1 MEESTSSPP
10 PVPKRPNPSPIQ
22 RSYLDQLRT
31 DFNSKS
37 SPQLTTATFP
47 THSRTNNSSSSTSS
61 VFTILK
67 RKTSNLNPQPT
78 AKKRIS
84 FALDLPAEPKVTIL
98 TKIPATSNQSASL
111 PNIPPPAEELCLD
124 AEIHD
129 LCSALKDIGP
139 KATRL
144 GYLSDQE
151 NQRHE
156 LRCLTEEVAGPASV
170 ELISLGK
177 LLATDGHV
185 RLTRQKRYKIAC
197 ILASSLLQL
206 QTTPWL
212 RGNLTKNDIFF
223 YHWGSE
229 VLDDQPYI
237 SHSFLATK
245 NYDHSSG
252 NTASEAQSHAPP
264 RTNLSSLGI
273 LLLEL
278 CWGQAIENQT
288 ELRKK
293 HLSSDGRAIGGTD
306 YLTAIDWLDTV
317 NEEEPKMLPIIKWC
331 IFCLFEGKP
340 NWTDTKF
347 TQAVYANVVRPL
359 EMLVAPT

>member
-1 MEESTSSPP
+1 M
-10 PVPKRPNPSPIQ
+10 
-22 RSYLDQLRT
+22 
-31 DFNSKS
+31 
-37 SPQLTTATFP
+37 
-47 THSRTNNSSSSTSS
+47 
-61 VFTILK
+61 K
-67 RKTSNLNPQPT
+67 RKTTNLNSRPK
-78 AKKRIS
+78 AKKSIS
-84 FALDLPAEPKVTIL
+84 FAVDLPAETKL
-98 TKIPATSNQSASL
+98 TTLAKTPTTPSTQSALL
-111 PNIPPPAEELCLD
+111 PNILPPAEEVYAD
-124 AEIHD
+124 VEIHD
-129 LCSALKDIGP
+129 LCSTLKELDP

-151 NQRHE
+151 NQRHG
-156 LRCLTEEVAGPASV
+156 LRCLTEEVASSGSL
-170 ELISLGK
+170 ELISLRK
-177 LLATDGHV
+177 LLATDGDV

-223 YHWGSE
+223 YHQGSE
-229 VLDDQPYI
+229 VLVDQPYI
-237 SHSFLATK
+237 SHSFLSTK
-245 NYDHSSG
+245 NCHHSSG
-252 NTASEAQSHAPP
+252 NTAAEVQSHAPS

-306 YLTAIDWLDTV
+306 YLTAIDWLDQV
-317 NEEEPKMLPIIKWC
+317 REEEPNMLPIIKWC

-340 NWTDTKF
+340 NWADTNF